1 MLTTGRAADSLH
13 FEGYIWQELQELPLF
28 QEGQAALP
36 HKRRQRKSSILPM
49 NTRFTILFHSVKPLQ
64 RFFVGPRHDISI
76 HTAQGCSHRP
86 SGSRAKSHKL
96 RFWSTG
102 PHRWLVGPSPFQEQE
117 LPPHHPSSPPCSPMF
132 YSWCRGACEATTLL
146 YAFQGPSFIHHC
158 LVVFC
163 STWRVKVSAIFNIAG
178 ITSSS
183 FRTLRPCITTFSARR
198 SWQVTVLSASRVKLV
213 VSLCGVGWWAG
224 PAMFAMPGIPFH
236 IASPHTSLSSPSS
249 INIWHNKFMNPSVI
263 DVHWCSL
270 VFSDIQRCSLMF
282 IDVHWYSLILIDG
295 HWCSLMFIDI
305 HWCSLMFIDVHWYS
319 LMFIDVHWCSL
330 MFIDIRWC
338 SLMFIDVSS
347 LVFSDVQRC
356 SLMFIDVHWYSLM
369 LIDGHW
375 CSLMFIDIHWC
386 SLMSIDVHWCSLM
399 FIDVHW
405 CSLMFVDVHW
415 CSLVFSDIPWCS
427 LMFIDFHWCSLMF
440 IDVHWCSLIFVDV
453 HWCSLMF
460 IGIQWCS
467 AMFIDVH
474 WCSLIFID
482 FNWWSL
488 MFIIFIDIH
497 WYSLMFIDLHWFSW
511 MVIDVHW
518 CSLIYLIFIDIQWY
532 SLMFIDVLW
541 CSLVMIDIHAKWFV
555 DIRWSSLIFIDTCPS
570 NHEWRMIIP
579 FSAVVLKQKLCKVKH
594 CQLSRWP
601 HFKQNALVRICDQL
615 SHLCN
620 SWRANA
626 MHDTRVNPCLPEIT
640 TWIGQKHCCDHGLN
654 VCVCLCLCA
663 CVCARARAS
672 AGACA
677 CACAF
682 VSRSFVD
689 PV

>member
-1 MLTTGRAADSLH
+1 MRSAAKNMLTTGRAADSLH

-96 RFWSTG
+96 RFWSMG

-178 ITSSS
+178 ITSS

-213 VSLCGVGWWAG
+213 VSLCGVAWWAG

-270 VFSDIQRCSLMF
+270 I
-282 IDVHWYSLILIDG
+282 
-295 HWCSLMFIDI
+295 
-305 HWCSLMFIDVHWYS
+305 FIDVHWYS

-330 MFIDIRWC
+330 MFIYI
-338 SLMFIDVSS
+338 
-347 LVFSDVQRC
+347 
-356 SLMFIDVHWYSLM
+356 HWY
-369 LIDGHW
+369 
-375 CSLMFIDIHWC
+375 
-386 SLMSIDVHWCSLM
+386 
-399 FIDVHW
+399 
-405 CSLMFVDVHW
+405 
-415 CSLVFSDIPWCS
+415 
-427 LMFIDFHWCSLMF
+427 
-440 IDVHWCSLIFVDV
+440 
-453 HWCSLMF
+453 
-460 IGIQWCS
+460 
-467 AMFIDVH
+467 
-474 WCSLIFID
+474 SLIFID
-482 FNWWSL
+482 
-488 MFIIFIDIH
+488 IH
-497 WYSLMFIDLHWFSW
+497 
-511 MVIDVHW
+511 
-518 CSLIYLIFIDIQWY
+518 
-532 SLMFIDVLW
+532 
-541 CSLVMIDIHAKWFV
+541 
-555 DIRWSSLIFIDTCPS
+555 
-570 NHEWRMIIP
+570 
-579 FSAVVLKQKLCKVKH
+579 
-594 CQLSRWP
+594 
-601 HFKQNALVRICDQL
+601 
-615 SHLCN
+615 
-620 SWRANA
+620 
-626 MHDTRVNPCLPEIT
+626 
-640 TWIGQKHCCDHGLN
+640 
-654 VCVCLCLCA
+654 
-663 CVCARARAS
+663 
-672 AGACA
+672 
-677 CACAF
+677 
-682 VSRSFVD
+682 
-689 PV
+689 